1 MKLLIILAFLSSVYC
16 GINNSITVLGNGTI
30 YLAHTCNSAIYEITP
45 TTLNTFTAT
54 IVIGDITG
62 AIKGDIDNFNG
73 LNARV
78 ENPRSIIN
86 SNDSLLFFVD
96 NDKYIKRVNI
106 SSDIIKGKEIA
117 SITTITHKNV
127 FTHTSYN
134 YAGSHDST
142 AIIYFVSLDTIYK
155 IDLNIGQDHANA
167 VTPSLN
173 ILDTGSNFINIS
185 FYNGNLFYCY
195 SNNDTYYF
203 KQSANSNNFNVYT
216 DDTLILTYTPNI
228 TDVKGFTFT
237 SNYLII
243 TGTSNNET
251 KILRFNYTDYETISS
266 TNIQVSDEKYSALV
280 DYNTIYGNTTDA
292 NTYIIGRRAVG
303 SDGFYKININDI
315 RDVTPIPISEIY
327 NIKVN
332 NSYNISSYY
341 LFNNKFRAAAN
352 LNNYRMIHF
361 KQNTSTI
368 NLVQYEHAIYST
380 SKLKFTLGTTNLF
393 DSAYV
398 GIISNITI
406 DKEGTLYIAEYK
418 NDTSSSIYCCK
429 DIKKDIK
436 ADHASY
442 LLTLLKTTPEI
453 EGKISSINY
462 NHFNKSLHFITDKHY
477 YKYKVLN
484 ETSSIIFNG
493 KLSNLDNIQQTND
506 TDSLENINDFVIDTD
521 YEIGYIAFEKRLKWF
536 YV

>member
-1 MKLLIILAFLSSVYC
+1 
-16 GINNSITVLGNGTI
+16 
-30 YLAHTCNSAIYEITP
+30 
-45 TTLNTFTAT
+45 
-54 IVIGDITG
+54 
-62 AIKGDIDNFNG
+62 
-73 LNARV
+73 
-78 ENPRSIIN
+78 
-86 SNDSLLFFVD
+86 
-96 NDKYIKRVNI
+96 
-106 SSDIIKGKEIA
+106 
-117 SITTITHKNV
+117 
-127 FTHTSYN
+127 
-134 YAGSHDST
+134 
-142 AIIYFVSLDTIYK
+142 
-155 IDLNIGQDHANA
+155 
-167 VTPSLN
+167 
-173 ILDTGSNFINIS
+173 
-185 FYNGNLFYCY
+185 
-195 SNNDTYYF
+195 
-203 KQSANSNNFNVYT
+203 
-216 DDTLILTYTPNI
+216 
-228 TDVKGFTFT
+228 
-237 SNYLII
+237 
-243 TGTSNNET
+243 
-251 KILRFNYTDYETISS
+251 
-266 TNIQVSDEKYSALV
+266 
-280 DYNTIYGNTTDA
+280 
-292 NTYIIGRRAVG
+292 
-303 SDGFYKININDI
+303 
-315 RDVTPIPISEIY
+315 
-327 NIKVN
+327 
-332 NSYNISSYY
+332 
-341 LFNNKFRAAAN
+341 
-352 LNNYRMIHF
+352 MIHF